1 MSPSEY
7 RIRAARPDEIAL
19 LKEIE
24 NKAGEM
30 FSGLGLIEDESLDT
44 GVPNEFVRQSIE
56 LGQAWVICSD
66 GDTPI
71 GFVLVLALDGNIH
84 VEEIDVLPEF
94 GRRGLGA
101 QLIEHVCEWAAAKGY
116 KAVTLSTFR
125 DIPWNG
131 PFYRKH
137 GFRDL
142 TEVEWTPGMH
152 EFRRNEVRQGLL
164 VSARVFMRRELGVSK

>member
-66 GDTPI
+66 GDTP
-71 GFVLVLALDGNIH
+71 
-84 VEEIDVLPEF
+84 
-94 GRRGLGA
+94 
-101 QLIEHVCEWAAAKGY
+101 
-116 KAVTLSTFR
+116 
-125 DIPWNG
+125 
-131 PFYRKH
+131 
-137 GFRDL
+137 
-142 TEVEWTPGMH
+142 
-152 EFRRNEVRQGLL
+152 
-164 VSARVFMRRELGVSK
+164 